1 MKLKRQAF
9 EVRDSYVAQSI
20 AKLASAGHRVVQV
33 VLVLAVELS
42 LKRHPMHDLPL
53 MYVQW
58 FERPR
63 RSPEKGINMFKISKQ
78 LTTRN
83 RRLGSVLTLSAA
95 RRFVQLIPD
104 FGPNVGTEI
113 TATTSA
119 STCLSYWLNSFA
131 DKEIYQAVW

>member
-1 MKLKRQAF
+1 M
-9 EVRDSYVAQSI
+9 
-20 AKLASAGHRVVQV
+20 QV
-33 VLVLAVELS
+33 VLVLTVELS
-42 LKRHPMHDLPL
+42 LKMHPMHDLPL

-63 RSPEKGINMFKISKQ
+63 PRVEKGINMFKISKQ
-78 LTTRN
+78 LTARN
-83 RRLGSVLTLSAA
+83 RPLSSVLALSAA

-104 FGPNVGTEI
+104 FGPNIDSKI

-119 STCLSYWLNSFA
+119 STCLSYWVNAFA

>member
-9 EVRDSYVAQSI
+9 KVRDSYVAHSI

-33 VLVLAVELS
+33 VLVLTVELS

-78 LTTRN
+78 LTTCN

-119 STCLSYWLNSFA
+119 STCL
-131 DKEIYQAVW
+131 

>member
-1 MKLKRQAF
+1 
-9 EVRDSYVAQSI
+9 
-20 AKLASAGHRVVQV
+20 
-33 VLVLAVELS
+33 
-42 LKRHPMHDLPL
+42 

-63 RSPEKGINMFKISKQ
+63 PRAEKGINMYKISKQ

-83 RRLGSVLTLSAA
+83 RPLGSVLALSAA

-104 FGPNVGTEI
+104 FSPNMGSQI
-113 TATTSA
+113 DATTSA
-119 STCLSYWLNSFA
+119 STCLSYWVNSFA